1 MCIENYVRIV
11 EEMLARGEKIT
22 LQEVRRVAGKGS
34 FSTIGEAIRL
44 VLNRGLIPVEVTGPV
59 PESLTEEVKSVWQE
73 ACKLASAAVASERLA
88 LHSARVAG
96 QENQR
101 ELTALADTLAL
112 EVDGL
117 TAQVENLQAEMAAA
131 EKRAQEA
138 EVALKATRQI
148 LKDLGLKPTRSDIE
162 KGQITSGT

>member
-11 EEMLARGEKIT
+11 EEMLARSEKIT

-34 FSTIGEAIRL
+34 YSTIAEAIRL

-59 PESLTEEVKSVWQE
+59 PESLTDEVKSVWQE

-88 LHSARVAG
+88 LHSARVEG
-96 QENQR
+96 QESQR
-101 ELTALADTLAL
+101 QLTVLADTLAL
-112 EVDGL
+112 QVDEL
-117 TAQVENLQAEMAAA
+117 AAQVESLQAERVAA

-138 EVALKATRQI
+138 EAGLKATRQI
-148 LKDLGLKPTRSDIE
+148 LKELGLKPTKPEIE
-162 KGQITSGT
+162 KGQTISGT

>member
-1 MCIENYVRIV
+1 
-11 EEMLARGEKIT
+11 MLARGEKIT

-34 FSTIGEAIRL
+34 YSTIGEAIRL

-96 QENQR
+96 QESQR
-101 ELTALADTLAL
+101 ELTILADTLAL
-112 EVDGL
+112 QVDDL
-117 TAQVENLQAEMAAA
+117 VIQVESLQAEKAAA

-138 EVALKATRQI
+138 EVGLKATQQI
-148 LKDLGLKPTRSDIE
+148 IKELGLKPTKIETE
-162 KGQITSGT
+162 KGQTTNEA